1 MHFIVLVFLG
11 RRRHTVKCCFTSAS
25 QPSLPVP
32 DQRPVKS
39 ISVVRSLKCGMKN
52 WLDISPTFPLIFTGV
67 SPKFVDFRQ
76 QSRLKRSGFE
86 TENRP
91 TSEIYDMH
99 LISFA

>member
-1 MHFIVLVFLG
+1 
-11 RRRHTVKCCFTSAS
+11 
-25 QPSLPVP
+25 
-32 DQRPVKS
+32 
-39 ISVVRSLKCGMKN
+39 MKN